1 MTDERTAAR
10 TIAVLGPVALAGLF
24 LAGIV
29 FCTVRGQAGSG
40 GSALARVDEAS
51 ALRGKGYL
59 EHTPEKLAK
68 YVNAEINCTNCHLH
82 DGTTPGA
89 GSWVGVAA
97 RFPQYRA
104 RSGKLD
110 TIEDRVNDCFE
121 RSLNGIALP
130 AGSQE
135 MTDIVAYLTSLTTGS
150 SASPAD
156 KTTTGMPKLKLTRK
170 PDVEK
175 GLAIYTRR
183 CASCHQASGEGL
195 YGKDGSVIY
204 PALWGARSFN
214 IGAGMARLQTAAGF
228 VKRNMPLAQ
237 GNTLTDDEAWDV
249 AAYFTQQDR
258 PDFAKKQ
265 SDWVNGDRP
274 EDARY

>member
-1 MTDERTAAR
+1 MTAERTAAR

-29 FCTVRGQAGSG
+29 LCTLRGQTGNGAT
-40 GSALARVDEAS
+40 ALASIDNAS
-51 ALRGKGYL
+51 AARGKSYL

-68 YVNAEINCTNCHLH
+68 YVNAEINCTNCHLR

-104 RSGKLD
+104 RSAKLD

-121 RSLNGIALP
+121 RSLNGKPLP
-130 AGSQE
+130 SRSQE
-135 MTDIVAYLTSLTTGS
+135 MTDIVAYLTSL
-150 SASPAD
+150 SASVDNGPVD
-156 KTTTGMPKLKLTRK
+156 KSSLGMPKLKLTRK
-170 PDVEK
+170 PDVESGRAVYARK
-175 GLAIYTRR
+175 
-183 CASCHQASGEGL
+183 CASCHQAGGEGL
-195 YGKDGSVIY
+195 FGNDGSVIY

-265 SDWVNGDRP
+265 SDWTNGDRP